1 MGIVAVI
8 DFGAQYTQ
16 LIARRVREQNVYS
29 EIFPPTVTAKE
40 LAGVQAIIMSGSRS
54 SVYEKESPQLD
65 TKILELNV
73 PILGICYGLQVLV
86 SNAGGKI
93 VDGHGE
99 YGLAEI
105 YKEDTIN
112 DSPLLRNLEG
122 SRQIWMSHGDEIQN
136 LGNQYEVVAWSS
148 NNAIA
153 AIQHRYNKP
162 FYGVQF
168 HPEVVHSLTVG
179 KTIFKNFLFEIA
191 GCSPNWTT
199 TNFISQSIEMIQETV
214 GSKGKVITGIS
225 GGVDSAVVGT
235 LLNRAIGD
243 RSKCV
248 FIDNG
253 LLRKNEA
260 DKIMESMKILK
271 LNCKKYSHAYK
282 FWKALENITE
292 PEEKRKIIGKE
303 FIESFESIVNSPERE
318 YQDCDFL
325 AQGTIYPDVIES
337 GGTGG
342 GRAAIIKS
350 HHNVGGLPPNIRF
363 KSLIEP
369 LRSLFKDEVR
379 QIGKELELPESI
391 LNRRPFPGPGLAVR
405 IIGEVTYE
413 RLRILREADEIFLDY
428 IEKEPADIWQAF
440 AVLIPVV
447 QTVGVMGDERTY
459 DNLLALRSVSSE
471 DGMTADY
478 SHLSYST
485 LSAVSTKI
493 INSVRGINRVVYDI
507 TSKPPGTIEWI

>member
-65 TKILELNV
+65 TKILELDV

-136 LGNQYEVVAWSS
+136 LGNQYEVIAWSS

-153 AIQHRYNKP
+153 AIQHRHNKP

-179 KTIFKNFLFEIA
+179 KTIF
-191 GCSPNWTT
+191 
-199 TNFISQSIEMIQETV
+199 
-214 GSKGKVITGIS
+214 
-225 GGVDSAVVGT
+225 
-235 LLNRAIGD
+235 
-243 RSKCV
+243 
-248 FIDNG
+248 
-253 LLRKNEA
+253 
-260 DKIMESMKILK
+260 
-271 LNCKKYSHAYK
+271 
-282 FWKALENITE
+282 
-292 PEEKRKIIGKE
+292 
-303 FIESFESIVNSPERE
+303 
-318 YQDCDFL
+318 
-325 AQGTIYPDVIES
+325 
-337 GGTGG
+337 
-342 GRAAIIKS
+342 
-350 HHNVGGLPPNIRF
+350 
-363 KSLIEP
+363 
-369 LRSLFKDEVR
+369 
-379 QIGKELELPESI
+379 
-391 LNRRPFPGPGLAVR
+391 R
-405 IIGEVTYE
+405 I
-413 RLRILREADEIFLDY
+413 F
-428 IEKEPADIWQAF
+428 
-440 AVLIPVV
+440 
-447 QTVGVMGDERTY
+447 
-459 DNLLALRSVSSE
+459 
-471 DGMTADY
+471 
-478 SHLSYST
+478 
-485 LSAVSTKI
+485 
-493 INSVRGINRVVYDI
+493 
-507 TSKPPGTIEWI
+507 